1 MSESNAYV
9 NAYIDSAIGLIHEKI
24 NVVLQ
29 LKTQLKMANDIVAE
43 KDSII
48 GSLASQLETIKFN
61 SDEMSVLRGQA
72 QHWEDMYNVAMRKAG
87 QADTALNQLGQMK
100 QELYQRD
107 IKIALLEEKLNP
119 AKKTINTKKGKGLA
133 GNAADEV
140 SLLPVAIAGNAADEV
155 SNVPVAIAGNAT
167 DDF

>member
-1 MSESNAYV
+1 MISMWYP
-9 NAYIDSAIGLIHEKI
+9 ISA
-24 NVVLQ
+24 
-29 LKTQLKMANDIVAE
+29 
-43 KDSII
+43 
-48 GSLASQLETIKFN
+48 
-61 SDEMSVLRGQA
+61 R
-72 QHWEDMYNVAMRKAG
+72 
-87 QADTALNQLGQMK
+87 
-100 QELYQRD
+100 YQRD